1 MSQAFRFHPVPID
14 LEVPRPITAPPTA
27 NVTPPPDSE
36 TGRQNIQLNF
46 MLMTEFVMSLYWL
59 KYSPLTPGDLASLK
73 EVTVT
78 PAEDSGGSSAPVNM
92 VRFADLSFKR
102 SYSYGVLEKKWSL

>member
-1 MSQAFRFHPVPID
+1 MSQAFSLFPID
-14 LEVPRPITAPPTA
+14 LEAPRPITAPPTA
-27 NVTPPPDSE
+27 NLTPPPESE
-36 TGRQNIQLNF
+36 TGRENILLIF
-46 MLMTEFVMSLYWL
+46 IMMACDHVMTA

-73 EVTVT
+73 EVAVT
-78 PAEDSGGSSAPVNM
+78 PPEDAGGSAAPANT